1 MRTRLKIAGALSALG
16 IAAAGLIGG
25 FEGLRTSAYLDPVGI
40 PTVCYGETRG
50 VEMGD
55 RHTAEECRAMLGDA
69 LVEFEQDMRA
79 CLDEPDK
86 IPDGPYTAFLSLSYN
101 IGARA
106 FCRSTLVRLANSGD
120 LRGACDQLSRW
131 NRAGGRVLQ
140 GLVNRRAKERE
151 ICLAGLEGPVTVP
164 GETPAAA
171 TARQTE
177 VPAVTPD
184 AAADTDLE
192 VSPLAWLGV
201 AGMAL
206 LVLALVVL
214 LVRRVRR

>member
-1 MRTRLKIAGALSALG
+1 MKTRLKVGGALAALG
-16 IAAAGLIGG
+16 VAAAGLIGG
-25 FEGLRTSAYLDPVGI
+25 FEGLRTTAYLDPVGI

-50 VEMGD
+50 VEIGD

-79 CLDEPDK
+79 CLDHPDE

-101 IGARA
+101 IGADA
-106 FCRSTLVRLANSGD
+106 FCRSTLVRLANAGD
-120 LRGACDQLSRW
+120 LRGACNQLPRW

-140 GLVNRRAKERE
+140 GLVNRRARERE
-151 ICLAGLEGPVTVP
+151 ICLSGLDGPVTVP
-164 GETPAAA
+164 RVTPEAAPA
-171 TARQTE
+171 PQTE
-177 VPAVTPD
+177 PPAVKPD
-184 AAADTDLE
+184 VAADTDQE
-192 VSPLAWLGV
+192 VSLLARIGV

-214 LVRRVRR
+214 LVRRMRR

>member
-25 FEGLRTSAYLDPVGI
+25 FEGLRTTAYLDPVGV

-69 LVEFEQDMRA
+69 LIEFEQDMRA
-79 CLDEPDK
+79 CLDHPDE
-86 IPDGPYTAFLSLSYN
+86 IPDGPYTAFLSLAYN
-101 IGARA
+101 IGTGA
-106 FCRSTLVRLANSGD
+106 FCRSTLVRLANAGD
-120 LRGACDQLSRW
+120 LRGACNQLPRW

-140 GLVNRRAKERE
+140 GLVNRRAKEKE
-151 ICLAGLEGPVTVP
+151 ICLAGLDGPVTVP
-164 GETPAAA
+164 GETSA
-171 TARQTE
+171 TDSSPLTE
-177 VPAVTPD
+177 PPAVTPD
-184 AAADTDLE
+184 AAAGTDQE
-192 VSPLAWLGV
+192 ASPLAWLGV

-214 LVRRVRR
+214 LVRRFLK

>member
-1 MRTRLKIAGALSALG
+1 MKTRLKIAGALSALG

-50 VEMGD
+50 VQLGD

-79 CLDEPDK
+79 CLDAPDK

-106 FCRSTLVRLANSGD
+106 FCRSTLVRLANAGD
-120 LRGACDQLSRW
+120 LRGACDQLPRW
-131 NRAGGRVLQ
+131 NRAGGRVLK
-140 GLVNRRAKERE
+140 GLVNRRAEERE
-151 ICLAGLEGPVTVP
+151 ICLAGLDGPVSVP
-164 GETPAAA
+164 GAAPVA
-171 TARQTE
+171 APKTE
-177 VPAVTPD
+177 PPAVAPD
-184 AAADTDLE
+184 VAASDGSKL
-192 VSPLAWLGV
+192 PLLAWIGI
-201 AGMAL
+201 AL
-206 LVLALVVL
+206 LVALLLALVVL
-214 LVRRVRR
+214 VVRRLLR

>member
-1 MRTRLKIAGALSALG
+1 MKTRLKIAGALSALG

-50 VEMGD
+50 VQLGD
-55 RHTAEECRAMLGDA
+55 QHTAEECRAMLGDA

-106 FCRSTLVRLANSGD
+106 FCRSTLVRLANAGD
-120 LRGACDQLSRW
+120 LHGACEQLPRW
-131 NRAGGRVLQ
+131 NKAGGRVLK
-140 GLVNRRAKERE
+140 GLVNRRAEERE
-151 ICLAGLEGPVTVP
+151 ICLAGLDGPVTVP
-164 GETPAAA
+164 GAAPVAAPKSEPPAVAPYAAA
-171 TARQTE
+171 ARK
-177 VPAVTPD
+177 VPPPAWVAV
-184 AAADTDLE
+184 
-192 VSPLAWLGV
+192 SG
-201 AGMAL
+201 
-206 LVLALVVL
+206 VVL
-214 LVRRVRR
+214 LVLVLGLVFITRRR

>member
-25 FEGLRTSAYLDPVGI
+25 FEGLRTTAYLDPVGV

-55 RHTAEECRAMLGDA
+55 SHTAEECRAMLGDA

-79 CLDEPDK
+79 CLDHPDE
-86 IPDGPYTAFLSLSYN
+86 IPDGPYMTFLSLSYN
-101 IGARA
+101 IGAGA
-106 FCRSTLVRLANSGD
+106 FCRSTLVRLANAGD
-120 LRGACDQLSRW
+120 LRGACNQLPRW

-151 ICLAGLEGPVTVP
+151 ICLAGLDGPVTVP
-164 GETPAAA
+164 GEATAPAPQTEPPAVTPAAA
-171 TARQTE
+171 ENDDQ
-177 VPAVTPD
+177 
-184 AAADTDLE
+184 E

-214 LVRRVRR
+214 LVRRMRR